1 MLTTLFVLVSLVG
14 CADPYGDAK
23 KLDTIEAYEAFLA
36 GSPGGADKL
45 MAGSRLEELMVK
57 RAIDSHA
64 IADYDAAL
72 KRFPSTRKKKELQS
86 GRANAAFALAEA
98 DGSTEAWKSFLAEN
112 AFADAPLKKRAKAMV
127 DVAEF
132 SAKVA
137 LSEPV
142 VEPVNLG
149 GDPKGAM
156 DGWGIR
162 TNVSNNSETA
172 LEYANI
178 ELQFLDANG
187 AKLKAVSW
195 PAAAQSAPGGMPMD
209 EATMKPL
216 AHGETRPWAYTSG
229 ELPEGWLEAKKVKVL
244 LIAAKAVPA
253 TPAP

>member
-1 MLTTLFVLVSLVG
+1 MVTTLFLLVSLVG

-23 KLDTIEAYEAFLA
+23 KLDTIDAYEAFLA

-45 MAGSRLEELMVK
+45 MAESRLEALVVK
-57 RAIDSHA
+57 RATESHA

-72 KRFPSTRKKKELQS
+72 KRFPSSRKKKDLQT
-86 GRANAAFALAEA
+86 GRANAAFAVAEA
-98 DGSTEAWKSFLAEN
+98 DGSTEAWKAFLADN
-112 AFADAPLKKRAKAMV
+112 PFADGPLKKRAKAMV
-127 DVAEF
+127 DVARF
-132 SAKVA
+132 SATVT

-162 TNVSNNSETA
+162 TNVTNNSEMA

-178 ELQFLDANG
+178 ELQFLASDG

-195 PAAAQSAPGGMPMD
+195 PVAAQAGPGGMPLD
-209 EATMKPL
+209 EATTKPL
-216 AHGETRPWAYTSG
+216 APAETRPWVYTSG
-229 ELPEGWLEAKKVKVL
+229 QFPEGWLEAKKVKVL

-253 TPAP
+253 MPAP